1 MKKSEWM
8 SNSEY
13 RATLDFEQRGTVL
26 AGIIENPH
34 ASPSGL
40 LSQIYDIVG
49 DYLERYR
56 EDSYTYYIFDH
67 WIVYNP
73 IERYWG
79 VYYKEDCHCEYD
91 ARETNQSGDT
101 ETFCNYAHP
110 I

>member
-1 MKKSEWM
+1 MKKTEWM

-34 ASPSGL
+34 ASSSDL

-49 DYLERYR
+49 DYLEIYC
-56 EDSYTYYIFDH
+56 EDSYTYYIMDH
-67 WIVYNP
+67 WVVYNP
-73 IERYWG
+73 IEKYCG
-79 VYYKEDCHCEYD
+79 VYYKKGHECIFD
-91 ARETNQSGDT
+91 ART
-101 ETFCNYAHP
+101 ETFYNHTYN